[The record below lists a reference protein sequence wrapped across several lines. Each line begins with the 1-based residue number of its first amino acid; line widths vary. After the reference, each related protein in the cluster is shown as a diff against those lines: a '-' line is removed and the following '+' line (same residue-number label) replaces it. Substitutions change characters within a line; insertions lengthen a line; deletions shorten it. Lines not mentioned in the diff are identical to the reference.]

1 MKKSLIA
8 LAVAGAFAVPAMAA
22 TSNID
27 ISGKI
32 AADVTSVSGTGTTAG
47 GVSNNTRQVNNN
59 NSVITVAGNEDLGGG
74 MKAFFS
80 VTYGLP
86 LASAGALSGQN
97 QIAGLEGG
105 FGKVFVGAFDN
116 PLKVMGRGVDLFA
129 DQSTGDS
136 RYMTSVGAME
146 ARANDVIAY
155 ISPSF
160 SGFQVVVANTNNPL
174 GAVATKGAN
183 NTEMTIIKLA
193 YTNGPLSL
201 AAGRHT
207 VDSAGVT
214 AGQTGDESAWRLTGS
229 YKFGDLKVVGSYGK
243 VSDAY
248 NKTNGAAG
256 EEVKTWGLGAA
267 YGMGPITLKAQ
278 YYSLND
284 KVVNADANMWALGAD
299 YALSKRTTAQFAYSK
314 VTNDTAVA
322 YGGCTTTTAGFGN
335 TGATAAV
342 PVAGTD
348 PIGIMA
354 GKDPSR
360 LSIGLKHT
368 F

>member
-32 AADVTSVSGTGTTAG
+32 AADVTFVG
-47 GVSNNTRQVNNN
+47 GVGGAGANNTRQVNNN

-74 MKAFFS
+74 LKAFFS
-80 VTYGLP
+80 VSYGLP
-86 LASAGALSGQN
+86 LANAGALAGQN

-116 PLKVMGRGVDLFA
+116 PLKVMGRATDLFA
-129 DQSTGDS
+129 DQSTGDA
-136 RYMTSVGAME
+136 RTLTGVGAVE

-160 SGFQVVVANTNNPL
+160 SGFQVVLANTNNPL
-174 GAVATKGAN
+174 GAVAVKGGN

-193 YTNGPLSL
+193 YNNGPLSL
-201 AAGRHT
+201 AYGRHSI
-207 VDSAGVT
+207 DLANDET
-214 AGQTGDESAWRLTGS
+214 AHRLTGS
-229 YKFGDLKVVGSYGK
+229 YSFGDLKVVGSWQKMNNANAAVAATGL
-243 VSDAY
+243 
-248 NKTNGAAG
+248 AAG
-256 EEVKTWGLGAA
+256 DDVKTWGLGAA
-267 YGMGPITLKAQ
+267 YKMGPITLKTQ
-278 YYSLND
+278 YYSLSN
-284 KVVNADANMWALGAD
+284 KTAVNEDAKMWAVGAD

-314 VTNDTAVA
+314 VTNEAA
-322 YGGCTTTTAGFGN
+322 ASYGGV
-335 TGATAAV
+335 AV
-342 PVAGTD
+342 VAGSDALGIAAGAD
-348 PIGIMA
+348 PRRF
-354 GKDPSR
+354 S
-360 LSIGLKHT
+360 LGLKHT